1 MRTAFRCG
9 TDTPGNATDN
19 FSQRAVSQ
27 RVRRMSTA
35 FFRQHLANRSAWQV
49 SVPYQFAVGCSAAA
63 FGVTILIFPY
73 VQFEPRFLFYCAVL
87 ASSRLGGTG
96 PGVLATALTGG
107 LILLPGV
114 SGRANAAGLL
124 EGWPAVVAYAVISL
138 FSVAVIAQLRHRA
151 AILCESEQRFRVLF
165 ERSPESIFI
174 LDPNDP
180 ELVLPIIDCNA
191 HACHQHGYERAELIG
206 QPFGLLDRVA
216 RSRSLTDVL
225 VQRVRTEGMV
235 KVETPHRTKAGG
247 RFLLEISATFI
258 NVGARELMLCMA
270 RDISERKM
278 AEDAVRRANEQLEAR
293 VGERTGQL
301 EQANRELEAFS
312 YSISHDLR
320 APVRA
325 IAGFAQI
332 LHEDYREQFQGE
344 AARLFQFIQ
353 DNARRMDD
361 LINDLLG
368 FSKLNTHELTR
379 SRVAMTGLAQSVIHE
394 LNTGPEKSRATFVL
408 AELPESVGD
417 PSLLRQ
423 VFANLIAN
431 ALKFSR
437 HSASP
442 RVEIGFKQQDGRIV
456 YFIRD
461 NGVGFNM
468 NYASKLFQVFQRL
481 HSPDEFE
488 GTGVGLA
495 IVQRILQRHGGNI
508 WAESEPGAGAC
519 FHFSL
524 PACEP
529 QTAEEPGRNRLL
541 SASEVATREPMVM
554 SP

>member
-1 MRTAFRCG
+1 M
-9 TDTPGNATDN
+9 
-19 FSQRAVSQ
+19 
-27 RVRRMSTA
+27 
-35 FFRQHLANRSAWQV
+35 
-49 SVPYQFAVGCSAAA
+49 PYQFAVGCSAAA
-63 FGVTILIFPY
+63 FGVTILLFPY

-107 LILLPGV
+107 LILLLGA

-124 EGWPAVVAYAVISL
+124 EDWPAVVAYAVISL

-151 AILCESEQRFRVLF
+151 AILRESEQRFRVLF

-191 HACHQHGYERAELIG
+191 HACRQHGYERAELIG
-206 QPFGLLDRVA
+206 QPFGILDRIA

-235 KVETPHRTKAGG
+235 KVETPHRTKAGS

-270 RDISERKM
+270 RDISERKK
-278 AEDAVRRANEQLEAR
+278 AEDAIRRANEQLEAR
-293 VGERTGQL
+293 VGERTRQL

-379 SRVAMTGLAQSVIHE
+379 SRVAMTDLAQSVIHE

-423 VFANLIAN
+423 VFANLISN

-437 HSASP
+437 HSTSP
-442 RVEIGFKQQDGRIV
+442 RVEIGFKEQDGQPV
-456 YFIRD
+456 YFVRD

-468 NYASKLFQVFQRL
+468 NYAAKLFQVFQRL

-524 PACEP
+524 PICEP
-529 QTAEEPGRNRLL
+529 QTAEEPGRNRLT
-541 SASEVATREPMVM
+541 SAREIAPQEPVVM
-554 SP
+554 SSQEKIGA